1 MPGCK
6 EDTTWSVMG
15 DYWYL
20 PGRKLT
26 VTDGDWSQTFQEYC
40 LRVSY
45 PTLNH
50 TANGIAP
57 QSFCGSDER
66 WKLTVKNPVVKKCS
80 CCNHRIVS
88 SLWLWV
94 LVMRNTAI
102 TSFLEEI
109 TTYCHIQ
116 IYFTKPTKQKLK
128 WLWCTY
134 IYLLHKSY

>member
-45 PTLNH
+45 QTLNH

-80 CCNHRIVS
+80 CCNHRIVTEQFMIMS
-88 SLWLWV
+88 ASDEEYSNYKFFR
-94 LVMRNTAI
+94 RNHYILPYSNLLYKTYQTEAKMTMMYI
-102 TSFLEEI
+102 HLLTS
-109 TTYCHIQ
+109 
-116 IYFTKPTKQKLK
+116 
-128 WLWCTY
+128 
-134 IYLLHKSY
+134 